1 MFKKT
6 LGCLIVAGAV
16 LAAIPSTCFALDRAD
31 VDAYCAARN
40 ATYSTSTQRCVCNS
54 GYIESNDACV
64 LSGGTSSSPGRDYEA
79 ERRAQE
85 QAEAARRAEEERQA
99 ELERQRREAEN
110 KRRIEE
116 AARQAKFLDDRDAA
130 AGTLRGSSGTSST
143 SSGSGGTVLRGS
155 AATTG
160 STGLRGSSADTGLR
174 GLRTGTTVIPNTD
187 PMVVDARNVPSGLP
201 KSVDDAIPHTPS
213 GERVRK
219 GFQAIQ
225 DGDWKV
231 ALAWFQDALN
241 KEPGDPGI
249 ARLVDLAQFTL
260 EYRTRA
266 PTPVQSTQSPKQNSK
281 SKSTAGVEA
290 KPSEPV
296 VEPGGT
302 LARIAASQMAARAR
316 ADAAFKQYVKKYGEH
331 DVVGR
336 ASAVAKAAR
345 GEGYSDA
352 ELKEQLQK
360 ALVDY
365 RKNYRKNHPDGHDGS
380 VGGSPAAD
388 EIILGGKG

>member
-6 LGCLIVAGAV
+6 LRCLVASGGVLALHLLFMPTAVAGITV
-16 LAAIPSTCFALDRAD
+16 PETHCI
-31 VDAYCAARN
+31 DAGCDNPAP
-40 ATYSTSTQRCVCNS
+40 
-54 GYIESNDACV
+54 
-64 LSGGTSSSPGRDYEA
+64 SSSSSSSRDYEA

-116 AARQAKFLDDRDAA
+116 AERQAKFLEDRDAA
-130 AGTLRGSSGTSST
+130 ANTLRGSTGTGVSASGGLRGSTAT
-143 SSGSGGTVLRGS
+143 SSG
-155 AATTG
+155 
-160 STGLRGSSADTGLR
+160 TGLRGSSADTGLR
-174 GLRTGTTVIPNTD
+174 GLKSGTTITPNTD

-213 GERVRK
+213 GDRVRK

-225 DGDWKV
+225 AGDWKV
-231 ALAWFQDALN
+231 ALAWFKDAHN
-241 KEPGDPGI
+241 KEPSDPGI

-260 EYRTRA
+260 EYRTREK
-266 PTPVQSTQSPKQNSK
+266 TPAAGINSTS
-281 SKSTAGVEA
+281 A
-290 KPSEPV
+290 KPSQSPNPNLTIKSTTSADAKPANA
-296 VEPGGT
+296 VE
-302 LARIAASQMAARAR
+302 LAAASQMAARAR
-316 ADAAFKQYVKKYGEH
+316 ADAAFKQYVEKYGER
-331 DVVGR
+331 DAAGR
-336 ASAVAKAAR
+336 ASAGAKAAR
-345 GEGYSDA
+345 GDGYSDA

-365 RKNYRKNHPDGHDGS
+365 RKNYRKNHPNGTEGS
-380 VGGSPAAD
+380 VSGSPTAD